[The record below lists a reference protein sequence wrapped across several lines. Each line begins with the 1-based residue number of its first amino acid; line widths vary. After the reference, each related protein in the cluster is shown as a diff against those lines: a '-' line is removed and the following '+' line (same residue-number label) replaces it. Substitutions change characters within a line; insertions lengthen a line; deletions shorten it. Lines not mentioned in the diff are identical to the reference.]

1 LDEHEDR
8 RIAEWYN
15 TLSSSYDVLYGQ
27 EQSIKHRVV
36 IDFIRNERF
45 KVFVDVGCGS
55 GVLLQGTERF
65 YDYAVGIDLSI
76 GMLKAA
82 KRKRL
87 GKTDL
92 VLASS
97 RMLPIKDKTVE
108 CLVSIST
115 VKADSTLPL
124 FLSEM
129 KRVCCSNSIQAL
141 SLFQQPKSEIPL
153 LRSSSVGSSKVSDRE
168 TVYFLRSADSERN
181 HNSSRLG

>member
-1 LDEHEDR
+1 LDEREDQ
-8 RIAEWYN
+8 IAEWYN
-15 TLSSSYDVLYGQ
+15 TLSSSYDELYGQ
-27 EQSIKHRVV
+27 EQSIKHRAVM
-36 IDFIRNERF
+36 DFIRNERF
-45 KVFVDVGCGS
+45 KVLVDVGCGS

-65 YDYAVGIDLSI
+65 YEYAIGIDLSI

-97 RMLPIKDKTVE
+97 RMLPIKHETVE

-129 KRVCCSNSIQAL
+129 KRICCSNSIQAL
-141 SLFQQPKSEIPL
+141 SLFQQPESEIPL
-153 LRSSSVGSSKVSDRE
+153 LLSNSAGSSKVSDRE
-168 TVYFLRSADSERN
+168 TVYFLRSKGSERS
-181 HNSSRLG
+181 HSSSRLG